1 MRDAKTPGGGGHGV
15 DGAKVS
21 VVWSHYPIISTFFF
35 FLTMSAKVDFC
46 EDKTLETLKLK

>member
-1 MRDAKTPGGGGHGV
+1 MRDDKTPGGGGHGV

-21 VVWSHYPIISTFFF
+21 VVWSHYPIINTFF
-35 FLTMSAKVDFC
+35 TMSAKVDFY